1 MSVKLKRALIDL
13 SAGFLW
19 IAAFAGLC
27 CYCSSRFLIS
37 AWLAFL
43 FGAVG
48 LALNYYLFVFFHE
61 LGHVA
66 FSKRAG
72 LKPIKINYGA
82 LIVDYLKN
90 SDSFVLEGACGEGL
104 QKKAKKSKN
113 IKISF
118 SPWFNKN
125 AGESSFTAV
134 KPVRTESIKTV
145 AFGGLS
151 FSFIYCLAAFLVIL
165 LVNNAW
171 LFCLFGAG
179 ACSAFYVFSI
189 NVIPIDKTND
199 GALVLFNSYCGELA
213 KMLEFSRLLSSGADI
228 YELEKLAAY
237 GEKNQ
242 KVSAYSE
249 YIRYYIAAE
258 KNAEQAVLA
267 LNNSSVKKLNSLCDE
282 ELFTVL
288 SELIF
293 ATSVLADERFLSEN
307 SNLIEN
313 YFSSDFSGLSI
324 LAQVAFVRAHAAYRS
339 ALNANEWAAAL
350 RLAYK
355 KLISELQNFSEFS
368 PLALKVENNL
378 FDFYKKTFSLE

>member
-27 CYCSSRFLIS
+27 FYCSSRFLIS

-43 FGAVG
+43 FGAIG

-82 LIVDYLKN
+82 FTVDYLKN
-90 SDSFVLEGACGEGL
+90 LNNLSAGARGEGL

-125 AGESSFTAV
+125 AGESSFAAV

-228 YELEKLAAY
+228 CELEKLAAD

-258 KNAEQAVLA
+258 NNAEQAVLA

-324 LAQVAFVRAHAAYRS
+324 SGQLAFVRAHAAYRS

-355 KLISELQNFSEFS
+355 KLVSEPQNFSEFS

>member
-1 MSVKLKRALIDL
+1 MNVKLKRALIDL

-19 IAAFAGLC
+19 IAAFAGSC
-27 CYCSSRFLIS
+27 FYCSSRFLIG

-43 FGAVG
+43 LGAVG
-48 LALNYYLFVFFHE
+48 LAVNYYLFVFFHE

-82 LIVDYLKN
+82 FTVNYLKN
-90 SDSFVLEGACGEGL
+90 LNDCGKGARGYGL
-104 QKKAKKSKN
+104 QKKPEKSKN
-113 IKISF
+113 IKIGF

-125 AGESSFTAV
+125 AGESSFAAV
-134 KPVRTESIKTV
+134 RSVTSESIKTV
-145 AFGGLS
+145 AFGGLL
-151 FSFIYCLAAFLVIL
+151 FSFIYCLAAFSVML

-189 NVIPIDKTND
+189 NVIPVDKTND

-213 KMLEFSRLLSSGADI
+213 KMLEFSRLLSAGADI
-228 YELEKLAAY
+228 CELEKLTVY

-249 YIRYYIAAE
+249 YIRYFIAAE
-258 KNAEQAVLA
+258 NNAERAVLT
-267 LNNSSVKKLNSLCDE
+267 LNNSALKNLNSLCDE

-293 ATSVLADERFLSEN
+293 AAGVLADEQFLSEN

-313 YFSSDFSGLSI
+313 YFSSDFSELSI
-324 LAQVAFVRAHAAYRS
+324 LGQLAFVRAHAAYRS
-339 ALNANEWAAAL
+339 ALKANEWAAAL
-350 RLAYK
+350 QLTYK
-355 KLISELQNFSEFS
+355 KLTSEPQNFSEFS

-378 FDFYKKTFSLE
+378 FDFYKKSFSLK